1 MTKSNSIQHDF
12 ATVQNR
18 YVSSDFDGGDITSD
32 GGLLLLHKLDRKLGF
47 TKKSSF
53 RSYRQSSKREDH
65 TLSGFHDET
74 ADFALASGYSDL
86 NDH

>member
-32 GGLLLLHKLDRKLGF
+32 GGLLLLHKLDRKLGLR
-47 TKKSSF
+47 KKAASVLTDN
-53 RSYRQSSKREDH
+53 RQKGKITHSLGSMMKQQILRLPAVIL
-65 TLSGFHDET
+65 T
-74 ADFALASGYSDL
+74 
-86 NDH
+86 

>member
-32 GGLLLLHKLDRKLGF
+32 GGLLLLHKLDRKLGL
-47 TKKSSF
+47 TKKATSVLIDN
-53 RSYRQSSKREDH
+53 RQKGKI
-65 TLSGFHDET
+65 TLSLGSMMT
-74 ADFALASGYSDL
+74 QQILRLPAVILT
-86 NDH
+86 